1 MRNKLFYFVLSL
13 VWSGTVV
20 GADNVESSS
29 SDLMLEVEVAKAEAQ
44 RSELWA
50 KQAKVI
56 AEARAAEARAMDQL
70 SEVFAEQAEAS
81 KKKAEAWASG
91 NGAEVEAMDKQIRAR
106 LQEAMARRR
115 QANAFAEQ
123 PRALENNDLILVEAW
138 AKVADVWGQR
148 AEALGKQIEA
158 LVRGN
163 EAEAVTRAD
172 EAEAFAKQAK
182 EAEVLAKDM
191 GGSRNDKLISYP
203 TPISGT
209 GNEAKGCPKLLDKDP
224 T

>member
-29 SDLMLEVEVAKAEAQ
+29 SDLMFEVEFARAEAQ

-50 KQAKVI
+50 KKAKAV
-56 AEARAAEARAMDQL
+56 AVAKAAEARAMDQL

-81 KKKAEAWASG
+81 KKKAEALASG
-91 NGAEVEAMDKQIRAR
+91 NEAEVRAMAKQIKAGSR
-106 LQEAMARRR
+106 EALARRK
-115 QANAFAEQ
+115 QARAFAKQ
-123 PRALENNDLILVEAW
+123 TGVLKVNDDIKAWLW
-138 AKVADVWGQR
+138 AKSADAWGQR
-148 AEALGKQIEA
+148 AEAFGKQIKA

-172 EAEAFAKQAK
+172 EAEAFAKQAEDL
-182 EAEVLAKDM
+182 EAVVKDM
-191 GGSRNDKLISYP
+191 DSHSDKLAY
-203 TPISGT
+203 ISGT